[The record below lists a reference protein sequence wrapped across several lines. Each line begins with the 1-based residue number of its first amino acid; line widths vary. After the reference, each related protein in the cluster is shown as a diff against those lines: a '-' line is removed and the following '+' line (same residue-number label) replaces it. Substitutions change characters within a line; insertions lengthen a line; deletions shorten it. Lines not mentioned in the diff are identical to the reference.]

1 MTRFPFERHVELPL
15 HPKMYKMFVY
25 DINIIQLYRNST
37 AESDVTNKDFFK
49 NFTWYYIRVYKK
61 IKLYLCM

>member
-15 HPKMYKMFVY
+15 HPKNVQNVY

-49 NFTWYYIRVYKK
+49 NFT
-61 IKLYLCM
+61 

>member
-1 MTRFPFERHVELPL
+1 MTRIPFERHVELPL

-49 NFTWYYIRVYKK
+49 NFT
-61 IKLYLCM
+61 